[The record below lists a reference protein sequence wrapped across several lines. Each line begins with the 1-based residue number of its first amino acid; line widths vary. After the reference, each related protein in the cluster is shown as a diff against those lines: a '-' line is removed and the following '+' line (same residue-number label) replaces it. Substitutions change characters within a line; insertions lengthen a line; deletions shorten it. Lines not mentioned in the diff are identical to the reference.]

1 MDNDIVF
8 DPQEIEKDT
17 LSLAGYNFCI
27 GLFLIYGFFI
37 NALECHIL
45 SRLNMPSFDW
55 WVGAL
60 AYLACIGLG
69 SFFVREKAGALST
82 FVGYNFFVVPV
93 GFSVSLAVSSATLA
107 DISEAA
113 ALTSFITFTM
123 MLGGTIFPKFF
134 MGLGRMLFLAL
145 VSFVIAQIGALF
157 IFGSLSNIWNIVAV
171 FIFALYIGFDWAVA
185 LVKPKT
191 VKSAIRVALELYLDI
206 INIFLSLLRSRR

>member
-1 MDNDIVF
+1 MDNELLFEEPV
-8 DPQEIEKDT
+8 EKDT
-17 LSLAGYNFCI
+17 LSISAYNFCI
-27 GLFLIYGFFI
+27 GMFLIYGFLI
-37 NALECHIL
+37 NAVECYVFSKIG
-45 SRLNMPSFDW
+45 MPVFDW

-60 AYLACIGLG
+60 VYLVCIGLG

-93 GFSVSLAVSSATLA
+93 GFSVSLAVSSAALA

-113 ALTSFITFTM
+113 ALTAVITFTM
-123 MLGGTIFPKFF
+123 MLGGSMFPKFF
-134 MGLGRMLFLAL
+134 LGLGRMLFLAL
-145 VSFVIAQIGALF
+145 ISFLIAEIGAIL

-206 INIFLSLLRSRR
+206 INIFLSLLRSRK

>member
-1 MDNDIVF
+1 MDNELLFEEPV
-8 DPQEIEKDT
+8 EKDT
-17 LSLAGYNFCI
+17 LSISAYNFCI
-27 GLFLIYGFFI
+27 GMFLIYGFLI
-37 NALECHIL
+37 NSVECYVFSKIG
-45 SRLNMPSFDW
+45 MPVFDW

-60 AYLACIGLG
+60 VYLVCIGLG

-93 GFSVSLAVSSATLA
+93 GFSVSLAVSSAALA

-113 ALTSFITFTM
+113 ALTAVITFTM
-123 MLGGTIFPKFF
+123 MLGGSMFPKFF
-134 MGLGRMLFLAL
+134 LGLGRMLFLAL
-145 VSFVIAQIGALF
+145 ISFLIAEIGAVF

-206 INIFLSLLRSRR
+206 INIFLSLLRSRK

>member
-1 MDNDIVF
+1 MDNEVLF
-8 DPQEIEKDT
+8 EEPVEKDT
-17 LSLAGYNFCI
+17 LSISAYNFCI
-27 GLFLIYGFFI
+27 GMFLIYGFLI
-37 NALECHIL
+37 NSIECYVFSKIG
-45 SRLNMPSFDW
+45 MPVFDW

-60 AYLACIGLG
+60 VYLVCIGLG

-93 GFSVSLAVSSATLA
+93 GFSVSLAVSSAALA

-113 ALTSFITFTM
+113 ALTAVITFTM
-123 MLGGTIFPKFF
+123 MLGGSMFPKFF
-134 MGLGRMLFLAL
+134 LGLGRMLFLAL
-145 VSFVIAQIGALF
+145 ISFLIAEIGAVL

-206 INIFLSLLRSRR
+206 INIFLSLLRSRK